1 MPNLAQEAKS
11 EMIVAVT
18 GRERHTIFSIYAQR
32 LLMGPKYNSATSL
45 EELGSNKIYRRSK
58 CASKM
63 VEVPNLA
70 QAAKLELFVDVK
82 ERKRHT
88 IPTLHSQRLHLG
100 SI

>member
-45 EELGSNKIYRRSK
+45 EELGSNKIYKRRVNALGRGSK
-58 CASKM
+58 S
-63 VEVPNLA
+63 
-70 QAAKLELFVDVK
+70 AKSGSGSQIRAVCCWDREDK
-82 ERKRHT
+82 AN
-88 IPTLHSQRLHLG
+88 IPFNMT
-100 SI
+100 